1 MLELF
6 LDTASTAEI
15 RSALP
20 LGVISGV
27 TTNQKIFL
35 AEKGCN
41 FKDRVQEILSL
52 VNGPLSVELTNTD
65 GTDGEMIKEA
75 LEYSRWNPKNIVIKV
90 PMFGD
95 GRGLKIISQLR
106 RRRVKTNATAL
117 MSVNQVMLAAKAGAT
132 YASIFFNRVKDAG
145 EDAERVVR
153 ESRALLDR
161 MGTPTKIIVG
171 SIRKPEDVAQAAVA
185 GTHVITIPYKILV
198 QMPCHKKTEE
208 TIAEFDRAW
217 QEFRQAEKQPS
228 SRDLPAGGTS
238 PGRSMTC

>member
-1 MLELF
+1 MEIF
-6 LDTASTAEI
+6 LDTASIREI
-15 RSALP
+15 KEILP
-20 LGVISGV
+20 WGLISGI

-52 VNGPLSVELTNTD
+52 VNGPLSVELTRTD
-65 GTDGEMIKEA
+65 GTDEELIKEA
-75 LEYSRWNPKNIVIKV
+75 LEYSRWSPKNIAIKV

-117 MSVNQVMLAAKAGAT
+117 ISVNQVMLAAKAGAT

-145 EDAERVVR
+145 EDAERAVR
-153 ESRALLDR
+153 ESRALLDG
-161 MGTPTKIIVG
+161 MSSPTKIIVG
-171 SIRKPEDVAQAAVA
+171 SIRIPEDVAQAAVA
-185 GTHVITIPYKILV
+185 GTHVITIPYKILT
-198 QMPCHKKTEE
+198 QMPYHKKTEE

-217 QEFRQAEKQPS
+217 QEFKQAEK
-228 SRDLPAGGTS
+228 TV
-238 PGRSMTC
+238 

>member
-1 MLELF
+1 MEIF
-6 LDTASTAEI
+6 LDTASIKEI
-15 RSALP
+15 KEILP
-20 LGVISGV
+20 WGLISGI

-52 VNGPLSVELTNTD
+52 VNGPLSVELTRTD
-65 GTDGEMIKEA
+65 GTDEEMIKEA
-75 LEYSRWNPKNIVIKV
+75 LEYSRWSQKNIAIKV
-90 PMFGD
+90 PMFGN

-117 MSVNQVMLAAKAGAT
+117 ISVNQVMLAAKAGAT

-145 EDAERVVR
+145 EDAERAVR

-161 MGTPTKIIVG
+161 MDSPTKIIVG
-171 SIRKPEDVAQAAVA
+171 SIRSPEDVARAAVA
-185 GTHVITIPYKILV
+185 GTHVITIPYKILT
-198 QMPCHKKTEE
+198 QMPYHKKTEE

-217 QEFRQAEKQPS
+217 QEFKQAEK
-228 SRDLPAGGTS
+228 TV
-238 PGRSMTC
+238 

>member
-1 MLELF
+1 VEIF
-6 LDTASTAEI
+6 LDTASIKEI
-15 RSALP
+15 KEILP
-20 LGVISGV
+20 WGLISGI

-52 VNGPLSVELTNTD
+52 VNGPLSVELTRTD
-65 GTDGEMIKEA
+65 GTDEELIKEA
-75 LEYSRWNPKNIVIKV
+75 LEYSRWSPKNIAIKV
-90 PMFGD
+90 PMFGN

-117 MSVNQVMLAAKAGAT
+117 ISVNQVMLAAKAGAT

-145 EDAERVVR
+145 EDAERAVR

-161 MGTPTKIIVG
+161 MSSPTKIIVG
-171 SIRKPEDVAQAAVA
+171 SIRRPEDVAQAAVA
-185 GTHVITIPYKILV
+185 GTHVITIPYKILT
-198 QMPCHKKTEE
+198 QMPYHKKTEE

-217 QEFRQAEKQPS
+217 QEFKQAEK
-228 SRDLPAGGTS
+228 TV
-238 PGRSMTC
+238 

>member
-1 MLELF
+1 VEIF
-6 LDTASTAEI
+6 LDTASIKEI
-15 RSALP
+15 KEILP
-20 LGVISGV
+20 WGLISGI

-41 FKDRVQEILSL
+41 FKDRVQEILTL
-52 VNGPLSVELTNTD
+52 VNGPLSVELTRTD
-65 GTDGEMIKEA
+65 GTDEEMIKEA
-75 LEYSRWNPKNIVIKV
+75 LQYSRWSPRNIAIKV

-117 MSVNQVMLAAKAGAT
+117 ISVNQVMLAAKAGAT

-145 EDAERVVR
+145 EDAERAVR

-161 MGTPTKIIVG
+161 MGSPTKIIVG
-171 SIRKPEDVAQAAVA
+171 SIRRPEDVAQAAVA
-185 GTHVITIPYKILV
+185 GTHVITVPYKILT
-198 QMPCHKKTEE
+198 QMPYHKKTEE

-217 QEFRQAEKQPS
+217 QEFKQAEKK
-228 SRDLPAGGTS
+228 
-238 PGRSMTC
+238 

>member
-1 MLELF
+1 LTEVLELF

-15 RSALP
+15 RNALP
-20 LGVISGV
+20 LGVISGI

-52 VNGPLSVELTNTD
+52 VNGPLSVELTRTD
-65 GTDGEMIKEA
+65 GTDEEMIREA
-75 LEYSRWNPKNIVIKV
+75 LEYSRWSPKNIAIKV
-90 PMFGD
+90 PMFGN

-117 MSVNQVMLAAKAGAT
+117 ISVNQVMLAAKAGAT

-145 EDAERVVR
+145 EDAERAVR

-161 MGTPTKIIVG
+161 MGSPTKIIVG
-171 SIRKPEDVAQAAVA
+171 SIRRPEDVAQAAVA
-185 GTHVITIPYKILV
+185 GTHVITIPYKILT
-198 QMPCHKKTEE
+198 QMPYHKKTEE

-217 QEFRQAEKQPS
+217 QEFKQAEKK
-228 SRDLPAGGTS
+228 
-238 PGRSMTC
+238 

>member
-1 MLELF
+1 VEIF
-6 LDTASTAEI
+6 LDTASIKEI
-15 RSALP
+15 KEILP
-20 LGVISGV
+20 WGLISGI

-41 FKDRVQEILSL
+41 FRDRVQEILSL
-52 VNGPLSVELTNTD
+52 VNGPLSVELTRTD
-65 GTDGEMIKEA
+65 GTDEEMIKEA
-75 LEYSRWNPKNIVIKV
+75 LEYSRWSPKNIAIKV

-117 MSVNQVMLAAKAGAT
+117 ISVNQVMLAAKAGAT

-145 EDAERVVR
+145 EDAERAVR

-161 MGTPTKIIVG
+161 MGSPTKIIVG
-171 SIRKPEDVAQAAVA
+171 SIRRPEDVAQAAVA
-185 GTHVITIPYKILV
+185 GTHVITIPYKILT
-198 QMPCHKKTEE
+198 QMPYHKKTEE

-217 QEFRQAEKQPS
+217 QEFKQAEKK
-228 SRDLPAGGTS
+228 
-238 PGRSMTC
+238 